1 MLRGLFPR
9 CHGFDLL
16 FLLSRVFPSPPPRF
30 FHVIRLSAVTSCF
43 CQLSSFCPHSDS
55 IRYSVS
61 VAGLATELILQ
72 VVLCSGS
79 ASSRPGS
86 LSPGRCGCC
95 GGAAFVMEAS
105 SWCFPVRVRWG
116 LMSVIRQVPLPR
128 RAAFCSSCL
137 FGKVVRKPGHQRF
150 FSRQSSAF
158 VDTESVH
165 ISRNW
170 TQSFVLGVVSK
181 LKEGGQQ
188 EACSVTMGPK
198 VLAAD
203 LMEAPE
209 GKRYPAGSCV

>member
-1 MLRGLFPR
+1 MVLTSYFSCPE
-9 CHGFDLL
+9 
-16 FLLSRVFPSPPPRF
+16 SPPPPLLPRHQVVSCHF
-30 FHVIRLSAVTSCF
+30 LLLSTE
-43 CQLSSFCPHSDS
+43 QLLPHSDS

-116 LMSVIRQVPLPR
+116 LMSLIWQVPLPR

>member
-1 MLRGLFPR
+1 MTSYFSCPE
-9 CHGFDLL
+9 
-16 FLLSRVFPSPPPRF
+16 SPPPPLLPRHQVVSCHF
-30 FHVIRLSAVTSCF
+30 LLLSTE
-43 CQLSSFCPHSDS
+43 QLLPHSDS

-116 LMSVIRQVPLPR
+116 LMSLIWQVPLPR